1 MKLKLTII
9 GMLGL
14 FFFMGST
21 SCDKVENPYP
31 PVLNVALDT
40 TFYQGLWSDY
50 QANEWPNFDL
60 LPNDNPSRNALI
72 EDFTGHNCPSCPA
85 AATVAHNLYYA
96 DPSRVFVASIHA
108 SPSVDGTG
116 TFQDV
121 TSDYPVNFTNTE
133 SLALGAYWSSTGA
146 SVPGSGFFG
155 NPSGTINRTKLGTE
169 YFYSSGVWSSQVD
182 QVKNSSLGVI
192 IKADVN
198 YYDATKGG
206 YLHTEVEVV
215 DANITND
222 LGQVVYVMEDSLV
235 APQNVL
241 NTLTP
246 DYVHHDI
253 MRGTLTGSEWG
264 RNLTEDDK
272 VNNKYRLDY
281 SFALKEQLAVS
292 GSGGY
297 NAQNMHLLIYVY
309 DKTTYEI
316 YQVIKKK
323 IE

>member
-14 FFFMGST
+14 LFFVGST

-31 PVLNVALDT
+31 PVLNVELDT

-50 QANEWPNFDL
+50 VANEWPNFDL
-60 LPNDNPSRNALI
+60 LPNDNPSRNAII
-72 EDFTGHNCPSCPA
+72 EDFTGHNCSGCPA
-85 AATVAHNLYYA
+85 AATTAHNLYEA
-96 DPSRVFVASIHA
+96 DPTRVFIASIHA
-108 SPSVDGTG
+108 APTENGADA
-116 TFQDV
+116 FQAV
-121 TSDYPVNFTNTE
+121 TSDYPVDFTNPE
-133 SLALGAYWSSTGA
+133 SKALGAYFNSNGT

-155 NPSGTINRTKLGTE
+155 NPSGSVNRTKLGTE
-169 YFYSSGVWSSQVD
+169 YFYSDGVWSSQASA
-182 QVKNSSLGVI
+182 VKGSPLGVI
-192 IKADVN
+192 IKADMN

-215 DANITND
+215 DAGITND
-222 LGQVVYVMEDSLV
+222 LGQVVYVIEDSLV
-235 APQNVL
+235 APQNVN

-246 DYVHHDI
+246 NYVHRDI

-281 SFALKEQLAVS
+281 SFALKEQLAIS